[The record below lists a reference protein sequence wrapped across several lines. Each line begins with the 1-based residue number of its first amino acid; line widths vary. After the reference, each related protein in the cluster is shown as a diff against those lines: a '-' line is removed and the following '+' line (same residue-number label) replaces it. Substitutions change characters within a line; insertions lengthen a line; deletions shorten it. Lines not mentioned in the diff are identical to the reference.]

1 MKSLP
6 ESEAGALSFYFGLA
20 RATGRADG
28 FVTRLHLGKCIVVT
42 APGLRRKA
50 KEVTSGAEKA
60 RWLHV
65 IYSEAATPTLAYNEP
80 DRTQLGPRSSKLEGL
95 PLA

>member
-1 MKSLP
+1 M
-6 ESEAGALSFYFGLA
+6 
-20 RATGRADG
+20 
-28 FVTRLHLGKCIVVT
+28 
-42 APGLRRKA
+42 
-50 KEVTSGAEKA
+50 SGAEKA